1 MFNKY
6 SILLILPQRPNEY
19 RFYHKPE
26 EVIMD
31 LEQIR
36 KLGIRH
42 KILDPQNHEIDFF
55 TLYNLVKYK

>member
-1 MFNKY
+1 
-6 SILLILPQRPNEY
+6 
-19 RFYHKPE
+19 
-26 EVIMD
+26 MD